1 MLTNALRAVR
11 ERNARLKRFKRVN
24 NVVWVGMHWDFL
36 PYVHIMVLNAYAL
49 IFKQDFGFRDNGYA
63 VLCDSFRGH
72 VWGYR
77 DSGYC

>member
-1 MLTNALRAVR
+1 
-11 ERNARLKRFKRVN
+11 
-24 NVVWVGMHWDFL
+24 
-36 PYVHIMVLNAYAL
+36 LNAYAL
-49 IFKQDFGFRDNGYA
+49 IFKQDFGLRDNGYA